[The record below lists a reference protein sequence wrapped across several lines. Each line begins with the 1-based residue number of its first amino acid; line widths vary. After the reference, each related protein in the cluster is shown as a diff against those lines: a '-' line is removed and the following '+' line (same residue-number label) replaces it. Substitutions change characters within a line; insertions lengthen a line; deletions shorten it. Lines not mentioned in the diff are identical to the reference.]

1 MIDDALV
8 LRVERLRD
16 EVDLLRTNIRQRY
29 GDKRRPVVARDIRDQ
44 AAQLGERWV
53 VEIAPREDVRQ
64 VIGKELVGDLSIEF
78 QRLITY
84 SEQLSQR
91 ARYEAA
97 IGSILRDFRTRIVVP
112 LKQARYKAVSTHAS
126 TASPR
131 PAEALLPTSVFVG
144 QSFAGADADV
154 NSAVFGL
161 LEAWG
166 LKVLTGEKP
175 KADTVSKK
183 VRERIE
189 SSAIFVGI
197 FTRRERIRSRR
208 EWTTSSWVI
217 DEKAY
222 ALAKGKTLV
231 LLRENGV
238 QSIGGIQGDYE
249 YIEFTRDSLVD
260 LVIKLLHTLRS
271 INIATQ

>member
-16 EVDLLRTNIRQRY
+16 EVDQLRSDLRHRY
-29 GDKRRPVVARDIRDQ
+29 KAPDRPVVAVDVRDL
-44 AAQLGERWV
+44 AAQLGERWA

-64 VIGKELVGDLSIEF
+64 VVGEDVVGDLSIEF

-84 SEQLSQR
+84 SEQASQR
-91 ARYEAA
+91 ARYETS
-97 IGSILRDFRTRIVVP
+97 IRSILRNFRNRVVVP
-112 LKQARYKAVSTHAS
+112 LKQARYKGVAPAATATHQATHPQQS
-126 TASPR
+126 
-131 PAEALLPTSVFVG
+131 TSVFVA
-144 QSFAGADADV
+144 QSFLPADAVV
-154 NSAVFGL
+154 NSAVGRL
-161 LEAWG
+161 IEAWG
-166 LKVLTGEKP
+166 FTVVTGEKP

-189 SSAIFVGI
+189 AASLFLGI
-197 FTRRERIRSRR
+197 FTRRDRLKGRR

-222 ALAKGKTLV
+222 ALAKGKRLI
-231 LLRENGV
+231 LLRESGV

-249 YIEFTRDSLVD
+249 YIEFVREDLVD
-260 LVIKLLHTLRS
+260 LVIKLLQILRS
-271 INIATQ
+271 LD